1 MIQRGIEG
9 FWLSISGVFLAGMLM
24 VICGA
29 AQAQAELNVKAP
41 ELAAVQKMLD
51 DRSDAE
57 GRNFLAVVLPAQADF
72 FALADRREDD
82 GYEIYRLQ
90 VSAQGAL
97 AISVYFDDF
106 HLPAGSELW
115 FTSPEGKYAQTWA
128 EGPVTSFE
136 NDVHRRWVNRE
147 APGDEVVMTYR
158 APVGLTEDRAL
169 DISGVGFFARKVR
182 LDEPWQSILSRGGSL
197 SEPCQVN
204 VQCPEGD
211 SWECEKAAVVRL
223 QITQNNFVSSCS
235 GAMVNNTSLD
245 CRQLLLTSFHCFY
258 DLEETDWPYLKVRFN
273 YQTQDCNTSAGSFAP
288 QRTGVIRLGDSNDI
302 PPNGFI
308 YGSDYLLLEVE
319 DEIPTSW
326 NPFFAGWDATGYSG
340 SAGVGIH
347 HPAGDFKKISTY
359 TSPLLNSN
367 YYAFGAHWRVV
378 WQPTVTNHGVTEG
391 GSSGSPIFE
400 ENHRII
406 GTLTSGL
413 SFCNSPSSPD
423 YYGKMS
429 YHWDGP
435 NPSGAVE
442 LKSLLDPTGTGLKIL
457 DGSYRV
463 EQPDGTFTCD
473 GFNACEATSV
483 EEAFLSGLVVSPN
496 PTAGEVRVEVP
507 SGFAVAEVQIFDAMG
522 RALATETKFAAQGS
536 WTLDLSS
543 FGEGMR
549 YITVMFGAFKTK
561 VKRNQLTWLR

>member
-1 MIQRGIEG
+1 
-9 FWLSISGVFLAGMLM
+9 
-24 VICGA
+24 
-29 AQAQAELNVKAP
+29 
-41 ELAAVQKMLD
+41 
-51 DRSDAE
+51 
-57 GRNFLAVVLPAQADF
+57 
-72 FALADRREDD
+72 
-82 GYEIYRLQ
+82 
-90 VSAQGAL
+90 
-97 AISVYFDDF
+97 
-106 HLPAGSELW
+106 
-115 FTSPEGKYAQTWA
+115 
-128 EGPVTSFE
+128 
-136 NDVHRRWVNRE
+136 
-147 APGDEVVMTYR
+147 
-158 APVGLTEDRAL
+158 
-169 DISGVGFFARKVR
+169 
-182 LDEPWQSILSRGGSL
+182 
-197 SEPCQVN
+197 
-204 VQCPEGD
+204 
-211 SWECEKAAVVRL
+211 
-223 QITQNNFVSSCS
+223 
-235 GAMVNNTSLD
+235 MVNNTSLD
-245 CRQLLLTSFHCFY
+245 CRQLLLTSFHCVY

-273 YQTQDCNTSAGSFAP
+273 YQTQDCASSAGSFAP

-302 PPNGFI
+302 SGNGFI
-308 YGSDYLLLEVE
+308 NGSDWVLLEVE

-463 EQPDGTFTCD
+463 EQPDGT
-473 GFNACEATSV
+473 V
-483 EEAFLSGLVVSPN
+483 H
-496 PTAGEVRVEVP
+496 
-507 SGFAVAEVQIFDAMG
+507 
-522 RALATETKFAAQGS
+522 
-536 WTLDLSS
+536 
-543 FGEGMR
+543 
-549 YITVMFGAFKTK
+549 
-561 VKRNQLTWLR
+561 LRRLQRL